1 MYFPKFYP
9 ERTGDKKFM
18 QVKNLK
24 RDKNTYSYFVNH
36 VRNGYTEVFVIQRD
50 ANIDASIK
58 TASRVDETQKMAM
71 TKDLSENFK
80 TGLYALNFAR
90 LDTSHSLLIQIRV
103 CLSAQ

>member
-1 MYFPKFYP
+1 
-9 ERTGDKKFM
+9 M

-24 RDKNTYSYFVNH
+24 RDKNITLYSYFINH

-58 TASRVDETQKMAM
+58 KASRVDETQKMAM

-90 LDTSHSLLIQIRV
+90 LDTSHSLLIQICV